1 MPIDPYHIDF
11 VEQGLGEITNKHWTQ
26 PNYRAFLAAILKQFQ
41 PLMDAC
47 EQMMLWRDIDE
58 AEGDALLKIAEIV
71 GAPNVIDDPLLA
83 GADDPYQS
91 QRIVIRAKIL
101 KNQSHGYTPEIQRSL
116 AILFGADLAF
126 VQNNFD
132 MSFDVNIG
140 SVLSDIEIKLVEDY
154 DILPR
159 PAGVQIKN
167 FVYWDSTLHTF
178 GFDHQPGTYGF
189 DDGYLALT
197 VVVS

>member
-26 PNYRAFLAAILKQFQ
+26 PNYRAFLTAILKQFQ
-41 PLMDAC
+41 PLMDAL
-47 EQMMLWRDIDE
+47 ELMFLWRDIDE

-71 GAPNVIDDPLLA
+71 GAPDVTNDPLLS
-83 GADDPYQS
+83 GADDPWDS
-91 QRIVIRAKIL
+91 QRMVIRAKIL
-101 KNQSHGYTPEIQRSL
+101 KNQSHGYTPEIQQSV
-116 AILFGADLAF
+116 AILFAADVAI

-140 SVLSDIEIKLVEDY
+140 AIPTDTERLLIETY

-167 FVYWDSTLHTF
+167 FVYWDNTLHVF
-178 GFDHQPGTYGF
+178 GFDHQPDTYGF
-189 DDGYLALT
+189 DDGYLSLT